1 MNKSIGKT
9 NHQLSGLAACENT
22 IFRILDQQDGRY
34 FVIDC
39 LKPSMPQWRKLE
51 KITYCTEDE
60 LRKHAGV
67 EKHRDMAMQAEQADS
82 GQQAGMEK
90 QAGVEKQASQAEQT
104 DIAADP
110 ENQELTPEQHR
121 IAQARFT
128 MISPVLACLTHRKDR
143 DRMIADIARE
153 NSISKQTV
161 RHYLYQYLIY
171 QDVNSLAPKERQ
183 KEHALTEH
191 QKNMRWALN
200 KFFYTRNRN
209 TLTEA
214 YAFMIKEKYC
224 DINGNILPDHPTIH
238 QFRYF
243 YRQYNKLQT
252 YYISREGI
260 KAYERDYRPL
270 LGDGMQD
277 FTPFVGTAMLD
288 ATICDIYLVNEGMQV
303 VGRPIFTAAVDGFS
317 SLCTGYSLQWEGG
330 MYSVRNLMRC
340 ILADKVKWCRER
352 GIAIEK
358 DAWPSHRLPG
368 VFVTDEGSEYK
379 CETLAQ
385 ITELGV
391 RIINLPAYRPD
402 LKGNVEKLFDLIQ
415 SSFKT
420 YLKGHGVIMP
430 DFQQRG
436 AHDYR
441 KDACLTMDEF
451 EKIVIRC
458 ILYYNSQ
465 RIVENHPYTE
475 AMLKAH
481 VRPYAHII
489 YAWGTRRAGCNLI
502 SADEKTVMLA
512 LLPRT
517 IGTFSRAGLT
527 VNRMR
532 YKAEGFTEQFLQG
545 GKATVAYNPDNVAQ
559 VWLVEKGVYTPF
571 TLIESRYMHHSVE
584 EVDRMKQDQKDLV
597 NAAEEEE
604 LQAKI
609 NLARYIETIR
619 DQAVQ
624 SMISRKATSY
634 NRYPT
639 FFYLKDTLCHKPL
652 YCTCSDQK
660 KGDAGKLPLHQ

>member
-1 MNKSIGKT
+1 M
-9 NHQLSGLAACENT
+9 
-22 IFRILDQQDGRY
+22 
-34 FVIDC
+34 
-39 LKPSMPQWRKLE
+39 
-51 KITYCTEDE
+51 
-60 LRKHAGV
+60 
-67 EKHRDMAMQAEQADS
+67 
-82 GQQAGMEK
+82 
-90 QAGVEKQASQAEQT
+90 
-104 DIAADP
+104 
-110 ENQELTPEQHR
+110 
-121 IAQARFT
+121 
-128 MISPVLACLTHRKDR
+128 
-143 DRMIADIARE
+143 
-153 NSISKQTV
+153 
-161 RHYLYQYLIY
+161 
-171 QDVNSLAPKERQ
+171 
-183 KEHALTEH
+183 
-191 QKNMRWALN
+191 
-200 KFFYTRNRN
+200 
-209 TLTEA
+209 
-214 YAFMIKEKYC
+214 
-224 DINGNILPDHPTIH
+224 
-238 QFRYF
+238 
-243 YRQYNKLQT
+243 
-252 YYISREGI
+252 
-260 KAYERDYRPL
+260 
-270 LGDGMQD
+270 
-277 FTPFVGTAMLD
+277 
-288 ATICDIYLVNEGMQV
+288 
-303 VGRPIFTAAVDGFS
+303 
-317 SLCTGYSLQWEGG
+317 
-330 MYSVRNLMRC
+330 
-340 ILADKVKWCRER
+340 KWCRER